1 LLISFLTWTEIN
13 KSAGKTFLNFTMPSF
28 KDIQDAHERIRPFI
42 HRTPILSNASLNKLS
57 SAELFFKC
65 ENFQK
70 AGSFKI
76 RGATNTVL
84 QLTQEELDRGIVT
97 ASSGNHGAAL
107 SMAVSNRGGKT
118 TVVMPNNTPKM
129 KVDNVERN
137 GGEIVWCEPVQ
148 ESREKVLK
156 ELLAETGAVLVH
168 PYNDERI
175 IAGQGTAAKELLE
188 DHPDLDMII
197 SPVSGGG
204 LLSGTLCSAKEMK
217 PEILVYGA
225 EPEEAD
231 DAYRSFQ
238 SGEIQAN
245 ETTNTICDGLRAQ
258 IGTIPFPIIQEKV
271 DGIITVT
278 EEEIIDAM
286 SMIWER
292 MKIIVEPSSTI
303 TLAAILK
310 RKELFAGQKVGLILS
325 GGNVDLGEIPF

>member
-1 LLISFLTWTEIN
+1 
-13 KSAGKTFLNFTMPSF
+13 MPSF

-57 SAELFFKC
+57 GAELFFKC

-204 LLSGTLCSAKEMK
+204 LLSGTLCSGKEMK

-303 TLAAILK
+303 TLAVILK